1 MRGFNIS
8 ITSII
13 PVLVIFSVFDNT
25 DEKVWNNLEHIKETY
40 WCLEDYI
47 MESNAGRPVPV
58 YDCLSAL
65 LNVTFNT
72 ADV

>member
-1 MRGFNIS
+1 MDLTLA
-8 ITSII
+8 ITSIT

-25 DEKVWNNLEHIKETY
+25 HEKVWNNLEHIKGTY
-40 WCLEDYI
+40 WCLENYI
-47 MESNAGRPVPV
+47 KKSNAGRPVPV
-58 YDCLSAL
+58 HDCLSAL